1 MVWGGRW
8 EGVSGLGTRGHPWRM
23 HVDVWQN
30 QYNIVSK
37 KKILNWSVC
46 VCPRTCTC
54 TQCVQL
60 FATPWIVALQAP
72 LCMDFSRQK
81 WNGLLFPTL
90 GDFLDLGKSQTQD
103 LTHISYFGRQTLYHW
118 CHLGG
123 GHGNP
128 LQYSCLENP
137 MDRGAWQA
145 TVHGVPKSQT
155 VLKAL
160 SMHTQATWE
169 ALKLLYNV
177 LVSAVFLFIY
187 ILFCLF
193 IFYIEV

>member
-1 MVWGGRW
+1 
-8 EGVSGLGTRGHPWRM
+8 
-23 HVDVWQN
+23 
-30 QYNIVSK
+30 
-37 KKILNWSVC
+37 
-46 VCPRTCTC
+46 
-54 TQCVQL
+54 
-60 FATPWIVALQAP
+60 
-72 LCMDFSRQK
+72 
-81 WNGLLFPTL
+81 
-90 GDFLDLGKSQTQD
+90 
-103 LTHISYFGRQTLYHW
+103 
-118 CHLGG
+118 
-123 GHGNP
+123 
-128 LQYSCLENP
+128 

-155 VLKAL
+155 VLTAL